1 MDNRIIAH
9 IDMDAFYASV
19 EVLDNPGLK
28 GKPVIVGGD
37 LNRGV
42 VSAASYEARRFG
54 VHSAMPIFKAKQKCP
69 HGIFL
74 PVRMERYKEVS
85 RSVMAILGKFSPLV
99 EQVSVDEAYIDL
111 TGTEPLFGEAE
122 RVALEVKKKIRE
134 KTSLTCSIG
143 ISTCKF
149 LAKIASDMKK
159 PDGLTMIP
167 PEKVQDF
174 LSALS
179 VRKVP
184 GIGQKTEAQLFSMG
198 IQYLGDVKKH
208 PPKRFYNVFG
218 KFGIRLVEL
227 ANGIDKSLVTPYS
240 PQKSIS
246 SEDTLPEDTDDIEI
260 LKKYLMQQA
269 EIVARSLRKKGFKG
283 KTLTLKIKH
292 SDFRQI
298 TRRVTLEH
306 HTQLSEVIYKGA
318 VKLLDAYALSSKVR
332 LVGVGVSNLEL
343 AKAPEQLELFKE
355 FGSSAEKWKRVEK
368 TLDKIVDRFGNEAVK
383 RGALL
388 DE

>member
-1 MDNRIIAH
+1 MDNRVIAH

-19 EVLDNPGLK
+19 EVLDNPGLQ

-74 PVRMERYKEVS
+74 PVRMARYQEVS
-85 RSVMAILGKFSPLV
+85 RAVMGILGAFSPLV

-111 TGTEPLFGEAE
+111 TGTEPLFGDAE
-122 RVALEVKKKIRE
+122 RVALEIKQKIRE

-159 PDGLTMIP
+159 PDGLAMIP
-167 PEKVQDF
+167 PETIQDF
-174 LSALS
+174 LSTLS
-179 VRKVP
+179 IRKVP
-184 GIGQKTEAQLFSMG
+184 GIGQKTEAQLLSMG
-198 IQYLGDVKKH
+198 IQYLGDVKRY
-208 PPKRFYNVFG
+208 PPKRFYKTFG

-227 ANGIDKSLVTPYS
+227 ANGIDTSLVTPHS
-240 PQKSIS
+240 PPKSIS

-292 SDFRQI
+292 ADFKQI
-298 TRRVTLEH
+298 TRSVTLER
-306 HTQLSEVIYKGA
+306 HTQLSEVIYKG
-318 VKLLDAYALSSKVR
+318 VTKLLEVYTLFSKVR
-332 LVGVGVSNLEL
+332 LIGVGVSNLVL
-343 AKAPEQLELFKE
+343 AGTPEQLELFKK

-368 TLDKIVDRFGNEAVK
+368 TLDQIVDRFGDEAIK
-383 RGALL
+383 RGTLL